1 MHCTELPGQVIVS
14 PVRTGASSWGAQPK
28 PVRRSSSPSSV
39 VGSAGLTLS
48 AVGSCAALGAAASTV
63 SSARPASVGRGSEVA
78 GAVTEAMI
86 ACPRVASMVSA
97 VVLLSLQRDRI
108 NEVAERLVELQG
120 VTEVYS
126 VAGQWDLVAV
136 LRVKDN
142 DALADLV
149 TGQLLKVPGIIRS
162 ETLIAFRVLSR
173 YDLERMFSVG
183 MEA

>member
-1 MHCTELPGQVIVS
+1 
-14 PVRTGASSWGAQPK
+14 
-28 PVRRSSSPSSV
+28 
-39 VGSAGLTLS
+39 
-48 AVGSCAALGAAASTV
+48 
-63 SSARPASVGRGSEVA
+63 
-78 GAVTEAMI
+78 
-86 ACPRVASMVSA
+86 MVSA

-142 DALADLV
+142 EALADLV
-149 TGQLLKVPGIIRS
+149 TGQLLKVPGIVRS